1 MDERSVVSVEEFAKI
16 VASKDY
22 IALVRHWQELT
33 FYVALAKSD
42 DGVEKPALVDV
53 HDHLAFIVSPDP
65 VAVEAELEDFRHA
78 AGQGDIVIKPVLLKD
93 LARDAAMLGAWIFW
107 VGSGGGA
114 IVDSIVRILGLAGIA
129 RNELGVECLYRAE
142 IMELPANEE
151 MGTGP
156 VAAQRWTITRI
167 VDDVEAEPSEVRI
180 VYEDAGVI
188 LLNPELDMLN
198 GPKPRSRLS
207 PGEQVL
213 FDWWRQPLHSYSS
226 LDTSDVSHTPAR
238 DDASENRPYMPDT
251 AANMPGSQ
259 VTAESSD
266 QPLPER
272 SSKGATPEARPSR
285 EPVRTRPVA
294 QASIATADGNTEAD
308 KRFGRNMVWA
318 FAITIAGLV
327 ILASI
332 Q

>member
-1 MDERSVVSVEEFAKI
+1 MDERSVVSVEKFAEV

-33 FYVALAKSD
+33 FYVVLAKSD
-42 DGVEKPALVDV
+42 DGVEKPVLVDV
-53 HDHLAFIVSPDP
+53 HDHLAFIASPDP

-78 AGQGDIVIKPVLLKD
+78 SGQGDISIKPVLLKD
-93 LARDAAMLGAWIFW
+93 IARDAAMLGAWIFW
-107 VGSGGGA
+107 AGSSGGA

-151 MGTGP
+151 MATGP
-156 VAAQRWTITRI
+156 IAAQRWTITQI
-167 VDDVEAEPSEVRI
+167 VNDAEAEQSESRI

-188 LLNPELDMLN
+188 LLNPELDLLN

-213 FDWWRQPLHSYSS
+213 FDWWHQPLHSYSS
-226 LDTSDVSHTPAR
+226 LEASVSHTPAK
-238 DDASENRPYMPDT
+238 DDVSEKRPYMPDT
-251 AANMPGSQ
+251 AANMPGPQ
-259 VTAESSD
+259 VTAELSD
-266 QPLPER
+266 QRLPEC
-272 SSKGATPEARPSR
+272 SAEETALEARPSR
-285 EPVRTRPVA
+285 EPVKTRPVG
-294 QASIATADGNTEAD
+294 QAAAATFDGNTDAD
-308 KRFGRNMVWA
+308 KRFGRNMAWA
-318 FAITIAGLV
+318 FAITIVGLV
-327 ILASI
+327 VLASI